1 MEDYVYSGFWIRL
14 LAFLLDSVILTVPFQ
29 LFSYIIYG
37 TTSLLENQWLYV
49 LFALIGTLY
58 MVVFPV
64 TGLQA
69 TPGKVILKMKI
80 VNKKGDKISILAAT
94 GRYIF
99 QFLSFFMLG
108 IGFIMIV
115 FRKNSTGLHDL
126 LARTYV
132 INRNQH

>member
-1 MEDYVYSGFWIRL
+1 
-14 LAFLLDSVILTVPFQ
+14 
-29 LFSYIIYG
+29 
-37 TTSLLENQWLYV
+37 
-49 LFALIGTLY
+49 